1 MDNQTIYIVK
11 GIVTDDD
18 AHESASIGDVE
29 WQFSDGP
36 PGQRSGSA
44 DYVSLEKGLREHSG
58 KRFVFWEVEE
68 DE

>member
-36 PGQRSGSA
+36 PGQRGGSA
-44 DYVSLEKGLREHSG
+44 DYVSLEKGLR
-58 KRFVFWEVEE
+58 
-68 DE
+68 